1 MDQPLFESADS
12 ALRFAFSYS
21 TQQYSPTPM
30 ARIMR
35 GTVGSGKGLVGN
47 DGAGQAGMVRAE
59 LEHIGELN
67 LAILIAQFAPP
78 HLPCDCGASCCSRRR
93 LNPEWN
99 AAVHFL
105 TEQTAALFAGSLS
118 HYRLRRGLIER
129 YFGARRDANGK
140 KLSVERLSE
149 ECGVHRH
156 TAASHNERLTRYL
169 RGTKGINGEIGV
181 QARAMR
187 VVDEILREH
196 GFVGIEAAA

>member
-30 ARIMR
+30 ARLMR

-47 DGAGQAGMVRAE
+47 DGAGHAGMVRSE
-59 LEHIGELN
+59 LEQIGELN
-67 LAILIAQFAPP
+67 LAIVIAQFAPP
-78 HLPCDCGASCCSRRR
+78 HLPCDCGASYCSRQK

-99 AAVHFL
+99 AAIHFL
-105 TEQTAALFAGSLS
+105 TEQTATLFAGKLS

-140 KLSVERLSE
+140 KLTVERLSE

-156 TAASHNERLTRYL
+156 TAASHNQELMRYL
-169 RGTKGINGEIGV
+169 RGTRGIDGVVGV
-181 QARAMR
+181 QAKAMR
-187 VVDEILREH
+187 IVDEILRGD
-196 GFVGIEAAA
+196 GFVGIADAA

>member
-1 MDQPLFESADS
+1 MDQPLFDSADS

-21 TQQYSPTPM
+21 KQQYSPTPM
-30 ARIMR
+30 ARLMR

-47 DGAGQAGMVRAE
+47 DGAAQAGMVRSEVEKLDA
-59 LEHIGELN
+59 LQ
-67 LAILIAQFAPP
+67 LAILIAQFAPA
-78 HLPCDCGASCCSRRR
+78 HLPCDCGASCCSRKK

-99 AAVHFL
+99 AAVNFL
-105 TEQTAALFAGSLS
+105 TEHTVQLFAGSLS
-118 HYRLRRGLIER
+118 HYRLRRSLIER
-129 YFGARRDANGK
+129 YFGARRDGNGK

-169 RGTKGINGEIGV
+169 RGTKGINGEVGI

-187 VVDEILREH
+187 VVDEILRGH
-196 GFVGIEAAA
+196 GFVGIADAA